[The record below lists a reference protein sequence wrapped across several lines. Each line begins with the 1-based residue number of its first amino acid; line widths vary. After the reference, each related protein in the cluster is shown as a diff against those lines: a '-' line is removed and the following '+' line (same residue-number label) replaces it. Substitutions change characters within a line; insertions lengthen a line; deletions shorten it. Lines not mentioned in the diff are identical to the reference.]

1 MQQLERDSSAAAADH
16 RLAEVVVARA
26 AEVEAVAAEHF
37 VRAAD
42 SAVTVSVVRVFELV
56 SAGRLVPGYLLETL
70 AAVSVGL
77 VVAQAVAA
85 VAVELELELEVA
97 VGLDLAVRPV
107 EAAPLGS
114 VQRHSS
120 GPAAGPAV
128 VVAAVLP
135 VVAAVAPAAVPAVP
149 AAAEHSPYSGHSWP

>member
-85 VAVELELELEVA
+85 VAVELELEVA